1 MASPSEVTKAVP
13 ETLPA
18 DFIEWDNGSDSEEAQ
33 PLEPSRSDPQGK
45 AQDDRS
51 LTAARRTAVPLTE
64 HPRAFAASAAKP
76 SQNFPAP
83 KNTMEY
89 GGKIDVA
96 QRATTSKPVA
106 DRRSTPRSAPEATA
120 GTRSALVL
128 DASAPAEALADES
141 IEPHLRAIFSR
152 NEEIVEESN
161 GNGKRMAVIG
171 GSVVTVLL
179 ATFLLFHS
187 GAIAKLTGSGA
198 KQPIANK
205 VNMQLDRN
213 ATTANPT
220 QGLAGTNSAAN
231 QTANKPSAAVPEQT
245 DDADAQPNKKQT
257 TPAPEQ
263 AQMMHD
269 QLLAPTRIPEGARGA
284 QSGDAPPPSA
294 LTGMEALNGNA
305 APGALFK
312 GQAQPNVQSA
322 APKFVN
328 ISADVA
334 VGMLTQRTVPAY
346 PPIAKQAR
354 IGGTVTLQATITKSG
369 TVTNLRVLNG
379 PTVLRQAALDAVKS
393 WHYRPY
399 LYGNQ
404 PTEANTTINVVF
416 NPGN

>member
-1 MASPSEVTKAVP
+1 MASPTEVTKAVP

-18 DFIEWDNGSDSEEAQ
+18 DFIEWDSTDSEEAQ

-45 AQDDRS
+45 AQEDRN

-76 SQNFPAP
+76 SHNFPTP
-83 KNTMEY
+83 KNTVEY
-89 GGKIDVA
+89 GGKIDA
-96 QRATTSKPVA
+96 APRSTSSKPVA
-106 DRRSTPRSAPEATA
+106 DRRSTPRSASESTA
-120 GTRSALVL
+120 SMRSALVL

-152 NEEIVEESN
+152 NEEIAEESN

-198 KQPIANK
+198 KLPVANK
-205 VNMQLDRN
+205 VNMELDRN
-213 ATTANPT
+213 ATSANQAQT
-220 QGLAGTNSAAN
+220 LSGTNSAAN

-245 DDADAQPNKKQT
+245 DDADSQQNKKQT
-257 TPAPEQ
+257 SPAPEQ

-269 QLLAPTRIPEGARGA
+269 QLLAPARIPEGARNA
-284 QSGDAPPPSA
+284 STGDAPPPSA
-294 LTGMEALNGNA
+294 ITGMDALNGNA
-305 APGALFK
+305 MPGAVFK
-312 GQAQPNVQSA
+312 GQAQPKVQEA

-334 VGMLTQRTVPAY
+334 VGMLTQKTVPVY
-346 PPIAKQAR
+346 PQIAKQAR

-379 PTVLRQAALDAVKS
+379 PTVLRQSALDAVKS

-399 LYGNQ
+399 MYGNQ

-416 NPGN
+416 SPGN